1 MENSQNKEIFMR
13 EAIQLSLQNMQ
24 QNAGWPFGALIVK
37 DGKIVWRGRNQV
49 TSTNDPTAHGEV
61 VAIRDACK
69 NLWTFDLSG
78 CEIYTSCEPCPMCYG
93 AILRARLSKMY
104 YANTEHDAAAIGF
117 DDSAF
122 RDDIQKELTQRSLP
136 VQQLLHDEALA
147 VFTAW
152 TNKQDKTLY

>member
-1 MENSQNKEIFMR
+1 MEHSQNKEIFMR

-37 DGKIVWRGRNQV
+37 DGNIVWRGRNQV

-93 AILRARLSKMY
+93 AISRARLSKMY

-136 VQQLLHDEALA
+136 VQQLLHDEALI
-147 VFTAW
+147 VFKAW
-152 TNKQDKTLY
+152 TEKQDKTLY

>member
-1 MENSQNKEIFMR
+1 MHEEFMR
-13 EAIQLSLQNMQ
+13 EAIRLSLENMQ
-24 QNAGWPFGALIVK
+24 KNAGWPFGAVVVK
-37 DGKIVWRGRNQV
+37 DGKIVGRGRNQV

-93 AILRARLSKMY
+93 AMSRARIEKMY
-104 YANTEHDAAAIGF
+104 YGNTKDDAANIWF

-122 RDDIQKELTQRSLP
+122 REDIKKEFTQRTIP
-136 VQQLLHDEALA
+136 VQQILHDEALE
-147 VFTAW
+147 VFKAW
-152 TNKQDKTLY
+152 KEKEDKIEY